1 LLTISGE
8 DPAIAAIVAAN
19 LGAIAA
25 EEARN
30 TLIIDTDAGSCP
42 VASALRL
49 HAQPGIDD
57 ILDGKVSWPGATQHV
72 LIGRDRT
79 IDVVPSGTG
88 LPSPAVAEVSELLR
102 REAARLARHYD
113 TVLVVASKE
122 HVFGGLAGAL
132 PMHDVLYC
140 ARVAHTRHADLR
152 KAIAGIRQG
161 GGRPLGLVLWDDAP
175 PSLLTPEELAAGPR
189 HMRTAEMEAFVA
201 SRAR

>member
-1 LLTISGE
+1 
-8 DPAIAAIVAAN
+8 
-19 LGAIAA
+19 
-25 EEARN
+25 
-30 TLIIDTDAGSCP
+30 
-42 VASALRL
+42 L
-49 HAQPGIDD
+49 H
-57 ILDGKVSWPGATQHV
+57 
-72 LIGRDRT
+72 
-79 IDVVPSGTG
+79 
-88 LPSPAVAEVSELLR
+88 

-140 ARVAHTRHADLR
+140 ARVAHTRHVDLR
-152 KAIAGIRQG
+152 KAIVGIRQG

-175 PSLLTPEELAAGPR
+175 PALLTPEELAAGPR